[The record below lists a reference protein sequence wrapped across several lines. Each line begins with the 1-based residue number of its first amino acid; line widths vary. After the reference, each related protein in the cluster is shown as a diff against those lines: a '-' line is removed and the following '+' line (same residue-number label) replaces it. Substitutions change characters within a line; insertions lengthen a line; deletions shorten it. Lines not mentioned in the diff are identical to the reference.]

1 MTTVPFV
8 FLMAARAIL
17 SLLPDSMKPLLLTL
31 LLVLPAFCFAET
43 ADEAAVRSAHAS
55 LVAAVKAGDGAVL
68 GTIFADGVQYSHSNA
83 MVETKAQAIA
93 ALVKSKTNFEVHDQ
107 VIHVYGNV
115 ATIRAKVT
123 AHNATDDIPLTIL
136 QVWKKTG
143 SQWQMVER
151 QTTRIPP
158 STAK

>member
-1 MTTVPFV
+1 
-8 FLMAARAIL
+8 
-17 SLLPDSMKPLLLTL
+17 MKPLLLTIL

-43 ADEAAVRSAHAS
+43 ADEAAVRAAHAS
-55 LVAAVKAGDGAVL
+55 LLAAAKAGDGAVL
-68 GTIFADGVQYSHSNA
+68 GKILAEGVQYSHSSA

-93 ALVKSKTNFEVHDQ
+93 ALVKAKTNFEVHDQ

-123 AHNATDDIPLTIL
+123 AHNTTGDIPLTIL

-158 STAK
+158 PAAK